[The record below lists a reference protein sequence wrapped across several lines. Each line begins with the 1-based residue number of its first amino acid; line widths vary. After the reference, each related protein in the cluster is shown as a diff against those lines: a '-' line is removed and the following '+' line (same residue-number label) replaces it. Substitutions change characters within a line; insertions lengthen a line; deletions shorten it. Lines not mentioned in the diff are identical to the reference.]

1 MEHTAE
7 FLKSLYRNLL
17 SIRLFEEKQ
26 VEIYALGKV
35 PGHIHSGIGEEAV
48 AAGVM
53 ATRKEGDYF
62 KISHRPVGASVAL
75 GVPLNTM
82 FAELMGKVTGNA
94 LGLGGVLHMTS
105 LEHGMVGFSGTLGCD
120 IAVADGAALS
130 IQMAGTDN
138 VAYVFYGDG
147 TSSRGPVHEAM
158 NLAAAWKLPVL
169 FVCNNNQFAIST
181 PVTTGVSVANPGA
194 DRAPAYG
201 MPTLTADGTD
211 VLSVYEAAKQLVD
224 GIRAGGGPAVL
235 DCKTYRWRG
244 HFEGDQCKYRDIAV
258 TEEWY
263 KKDCVAHLE
272 EYLQDQGV
280 MTAEE
285 IQKVRDEIS
294 AEMEAAVAFGEASP
308 EPTPEDLFRNLYAE

>member
-211 VLSVYEAAKQLVD
+211 VLSVYEAVKQLVD